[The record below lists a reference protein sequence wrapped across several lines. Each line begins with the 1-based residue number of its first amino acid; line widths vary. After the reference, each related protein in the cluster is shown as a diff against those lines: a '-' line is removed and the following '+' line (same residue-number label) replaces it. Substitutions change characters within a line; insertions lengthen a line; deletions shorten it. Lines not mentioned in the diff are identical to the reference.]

1 MKNILS
7 PINRLM
13 LGMLAMVTV
22 VTSCKKLIEIPGN
35 PPTAITQ
42 SQEFT
47 DSATTMT
54 AVAGVYTYS
63 PGRAFAF
70 ASGALTYSTGMSSDE
85 LSYVQS
91 GDAQQFYNYTLTP
104 LNDVV
109 SSLWQFPYVNIYQIN
124 AVLAGVK
131 TSTSLSP
138 SFQKQI
144 TGEMEVMRALC
155 YFHMVNIFGGVPVV
169 TSTDYNINAH
179 LPRASVDATYAQI
192 MADLNDAMTKLT
204 AAYPSVGRAR
214 PNIYTAQAL
223 LAKANL
229 YKGNWQNA
237 FNEADSVINSGLYSV
252 SDVALHDVFLDGS
265 NEAIWQLPANQDG
278 YNGVADAMNFVPYNS
293 EIIPNYLM
301 TKFLINAFEANDQRF
316 SNWVGYKVQN
326 SDTLYYPLKYK
337 NRVATA
343 SPVEDQMIIR
353 LGEMY
358 LIRAEA
364 AAHLNNLV
372 QARSDINV
380 IRKRAGLPDI
390 KATEMTQTSI
400 LAAVM
405 QERRIE
411 LFCEWGN
418 RFFDLKR
425 TGAASAVL
433 NSEKTGFTT
442 NASLY
447 PIPQAQLLLNNAL
460 KQNPGY

>member
-1 MKNILS
+1 MKNKLS

-42 SQEFT
+42 LQEFT

-63 PGRAFAF
+63 AGRAFAF
-70 ASGALTYSTGMSSDE
+70 ADGALTYSTALSSDE
-85 LSYVQS
+85 LSSVLS
-91 GDAQQFYNYTLTP
+91 DDAQQFYNYKLTP
-104 LNDVV
+104 LNNVV
-109 SSLWQFPYVNIYQIN
+109 SNLWQFPYVNIYQIN
-124 AVLAGVK
+124 AVLNGVK
-131 TSTSLSP
+131 ANAALSP

-169 TSTDYNINAH
+169 TGTDYHINAR
-179 LPRASVDATYAQI
+179 LPRATVDATYAQI
-192 MADLNDAMTKLT
+192 LTDLNDATKKLT
-204 AAYPSVGRAR
+204 ATYPSAGRAR
-214 PNIYTAQAL
+214 PNIYAAQAL
-223 LAKANL
+223 LAKVNL
-229 YKGNWQNA
+229 YKEHWQNA
-237 FNEADSVINSGLYSV
+237 YNEADSVINSGLYSV
-252 SDVALHDVFLDGS
+252 SDVAVSDVFLSGS

-278 YNGVADAMNFVPYNS
+278 YNGVADAMNFIPYNADV
-293 EIIPNYLM
+293 IPNYLM
-301 TKFLINAFEANDQRF
+301 TKFLTRAFEANDLRF

-326 SDTLYYPLKYK
+326 SDTLYYPTKYK
-337 NRVATA
+337 NRVVTT

-353 LGEMY
+353 LGEVY

-372 QARSDINV
+372 QALADINI

-390 KATEMTQTSI
+390 KTTGLAQAAV

-418 RFFDLKR
+418 RFYDLKR
-425 TGAASAVL
+425 TGTASAVL

-447 PIPQAQLLLNNAL
+447 PIPQAELLLNNAL